1 MNGELLA
8 KKIMETVSGV
18 QKVYFTTNSVAKEIL
33 DKVEV

>member
-8 KKIMETVSGV
+8 KKIMETVSDV
-18 QKVYFTTNSVAKEIL
+18 QKVYFTSNSVAKEIL